1 MLVRSEWVTTPWRSV
16 VNEFALS
23 GATMVNEQKL
33 PPDEVSTQP
42 DSNSP
47 AHPGSALNDE
57 RGIVELSRELRAEL
71 LDPVAWNSVLETYAR
86 TIKVAVA
93 LTDCEG
99 VALGR
104 CHNPQPVWQFVRR
117 EAKTW
122 KGNCFFCLSS
132 VSSCAAVPDA
142 LRTGG
147 VVMTHGLGGFVHLA
161 VPLILGG
168 QPLGAIIAGQVF
180 DRYPEALPLER
191 VASESHVSAQQLWHL
206 AIKQRPVSRTTLQV
220 YGELLFTLG
229 QAFIRQLYGATLQ
242 RKLAESNHRFR
253 LLVDTLE
260 HQAAILT
267 EQAALLDLAQDAIV
281 VLDLRSRILFWNHG
295 AEAMYGWLSEEVLGR
310 NINELLKIEY
320 AEPTE
325 NIEIKFLHRDF
336 WEGEAMHHKRDGRR
350 LIVASHWAL
359 QHNEKGAPTRI
370 LTISNDITD
379 RQKAETALRDSE
391 AQMTYSAQHDFLT
404 GLPNRRLLE
413 DRIDQAIALASRNR
427 NKVAVL
433 FMDLDG
439 FKRINDS
446 LGHPVGDQL
455 LRSIAKRLTDCVR
468 GSDTVSR
475 QGGDE
480 FVVLLAHV
488 EKWGDAANKA
498 KQMLHAVSESHLM
511 GQHDLRVTTSIGVSL
526 YPDDGL
532 DAETL
537 IKNADTAMYKAKEGG
552 HRNILFFTPAL
563 NAQAAER
570 QFIEAGLRR
579 AIERQELVLHYQP
592 KINLRTGTIT
602 GAEALIRWMHPV
614 RGIVPPAQF
623 ISIAEECG
631 LIQPIGNW
639 VLREAFQQTRAWK
652 DAGLPLTTVAVNVSA
667 KEFRDKS
674 YSDGVFKM
682 LEDTGLDPGSLELE
696 LTESVL
702 MDRSGSMES
711 ILNTFRAKGVKLAV
725 DDFGTGYSSLNYLSR
740 FPIDALKIDQSFVHE
755 ITTRPA
761 DTTIVTAVIGL
772 GRSLKLRVIAEG
784 VETQEEL
791 AFLQAHLCEEAQGY
805 YFSPPVPSEQFARLL
820 ETGISTSVL
829 T

>member
-1 MLVRSEWVTTPWRSV
+1 M
-16 VNEFALS
+16 
-23 GATMVNEQKL
+23 
-33 PPDEVSTQP
+33 
-42 DSNSP
+42 SP
-47 AHPGSALNDE
+47 
-57 RGIVELSRELRAEL
+57 ELRAEL

-86 TIKVAVA
+86 TINVAVA

-99 VALGR
+99 MALGR

-117 EAKTW
+117 EAKIW
-122 KGNCFFCLSS
+122 KGNCVFCLSPAS
-132 VSSCAAVPDA
+132 PCTAVPDA
-142 LRTGG
+142 LRTGA
-147 VVMTHGLGGFVHLA
+147 VVITRGLGGFVHLA

-180 DRYPEALPLER
+180 DRYPEALPLAR
-191 VASESHVSAQQLWHL
+191 VASESHVSGQQIWQL
-206 AIKQRPVSRTTLQV
+206 AVKQRPVSRTALQV

-229 QAFIRQLYGATLQ
+229 QAFIRQLYAATLQ
-242 RKLAESNHRFR
+242 RKLAESNQGFR
-253 LLVDTLE
+253 VLVDTLT
-260 HQAAILT
+260 HQAGILSQ
-267 EQAALLDLAQDAIV
+267 QAALIGLAQDAIV
-281 VLDLRSRILFWNHG
+281 VLDMRSGILFWNHG
-295 AEAMYGWLSEEVLGR
+295 AEAMYGWLSEEALGR
-310 NINELLKIEY
+310 NFYELLRIEY
-320 AEPTE
+320 VEPTD
-325 NIEIKFLHRDF
+325 NIATKFLHRNF
-336 WEGEAMHHKRDGRR
+336 WEGEAIHHKRDGRR
-350 LIVASHWAL
+350 LIVSSHWAL
-359 QHNEKGAPTRI
+359 QRDEKGAPTRI
-370 LTISNDITD
+370 LTINNDITD
-379 RQKAETALRDSE
+379 RSKAEVALGNSE
-391 AQMTYSAQHDFLT
+391 ARMTHSAQHDFLT

-413 DRIDQAIALASRNR
+413 DRVGQAIALASRNR
-427 NKVAVL
+427 NKIAVL
-433 FMDLDG
+433 FLDLDG
-439 FKRINDS
+439 FKHINDS
-446 LGHPVGDQL
+446 LGHSIGDQL

-480 FVVLLAHV
+480 FVVLLAPV
-488 EKWGDAANKA
+488 EKWEDAADKA
-498 KQMLHAVSESHLM
+498 KQILHAVSESHLM
-511 GQHDLRVTTSIGVSL
+511 DQRDLRVTTSIGVSL

-537 IKNADTAMYKAKEGG
+537 IQNADNAMYEAKRDGRRG
-552 HRNILFFTPAL
+552 IQFFTPAL
-563 NAQAAER
+563 NEQAVQR

-579 AIERQELVLHYQP
+579 AMERQELVLHYQP

-614 RGIVPPAQF
+614 RGMVPPAQF

-639 VLREAFQQTRAWK
+639 VLREACKQTRAWK
-652 DAGLPLTTVAVNVSA
+652 YAGLPLATVAVNVSA

-674 YSDGVFKM
+674 YSDGVFKT

-711 ILNTFRAKGVKLAV
+711 ILNTIRAKGVKLAI
-725 DDFGTGYSSLNYLSR
+725 DDFGTGYSSLSYLSR
-740 FPIDALKIDQSFVHE
+740 FPIDALKIDQSFVHQ

-761 DTTIVTAVIGL
+761 DTTIVSAIISL

-791 AFLQAHLCEEAQGY
+791 AFLQAHRCEEAQGH

-820 ETGISTSVL
+820 ETGILTSVL

>member
-1 MLVRSEWVTTPWRSV
+1 M
-16 VNEFALS
+16 
-23 GATMVNEQKL
+23 
-33 PPDEVSTQP
+33 STHP
-42 DSNSP
+42 GTDSP
-47 AHPGSALNDE
+47 AHPGSGLNDE
-57 RGIVELSRELRAEL
+57 GEIVEISPELRADL
-71 LDPVAWNSVLETYAR
+71 LDPVAWDAVLETYAQ
-86 TIKVAVA
+86 TMKVAVA
-93 LTDCEG
+93 LMDCEG
-99 VALGR
+99 VVLGR
-104 CHNPQPVWQFVRR
+104 CHNPQPVWQFVRG
-117 EAKTW
+117 EAKPW
-122 KGNCFFCLSS
+122 RGNCFFCLSR

-147 VVMTHGLGGFVHLA
+147 VVMTRALGGFAHLA

-191 VASESHVSAQQLWHL
+191 VASESHVSAQQLWQL
-206 AIKQRPVSRTTLQV
+206 AIKQRPMSRMTLQV

-229 QAFIRQLYGATLQ
+229 QAFVRQLYAATLQ

-267 EQAALLDLAQDAIV
+267 EQAALLDLVPDAII
-281 VLDLRSRILFWNHG
+281 VLDMRSEILFWNHG
-295 AEAMYGWLSEEVLGR
+295 AEAMYGWLSEEALGR
-310 NINELLKIEY
+310 NIHELLKTESD
-320 AEPTE
+320 ESTE
-325 NIEIKFLHRDF
+325 NIETKFLHRDF
-336 WEGEAMHHKRDGRR
+336 WEGEAVQHKRDGKR
-350 LIVASHWAL
+350 LIVASHWVL
-359 QHNEKGAPTRI
+359 QHIETGPPTRI
-370 LTISNDITD
+370 LTINNDITA
-379 RQKAETALRDSE
+379 RQKAETALRNSE

-433 FMDLDG
+433 FMDVDG
-439 FKRINDS
+439 FKHINDS

-455 LRSIAKRLTDCVR
+455 LRSIAKRLTNCVR

-480 FVVLLAHV
+480 FVVLLAHI
-488 EKWGDAANKA
+488 EKWEAAAHKA
-498 KQMLHAVSESHLM
+498 KQILHAVSESHLTD
-511 GQHDLRVTTSIGVSL
+511 QHDLRVTTSIGLSL

-537 IKNADTAMYKAKEGG
+537 IKNADTAMYKAKEDG
-552 HRNILFFTPAL
+552 HRNILFFTPDL
-563 NAQAAER
+563 NARAEER

-592 KINLRTGTIT
+592 KINLRTRTIT

-614 RGIVPPAQF
+614 RGMVPPAQF

-639 VLREAFQQTRAWK
+639 VLREALKQARAWK
-652 DAGLPLTTVAVNVSA
+652 DAGLPLATVAVNASA
-667 KEFRDKS
+667 KELRDKS
-674 YSDGVFKM
+674 YSEGVFKM
-682 LEDTGLDPGSLELE
+682 LEETGLDPGSLELE

-702 MDRSGSMES
+702 MEHAGSTES
-711 ILNTFRAKGVKLAV
+711 TLSAFKSKGVHLAV
-725 DDFGTGYSSLNYLSR
+725 DDFGTGFSSLSYLSR

-755 ITTRPA
+755 IITHPA
-761 DTTIVTAVIGL
+761 DVTIVIALISL
-772 GRSLKLRVIAEG
+772 GQSLKLRVIAEG

-791 AFLQAHLCEEAQGY
+791 AFLHAHQCEEAQGY
-805 YFSPPVPSEQFARLL
+805 YFSPPVPPEQFARLL
-820 ETGISTSVL
+820 ENGISTSVL

>member
-1 MLVRSEWVTTPWRSV
+1 
-16 VNEFALS
+16 
-23 GATMVNEQKL
+23 MVNELKP
-33 PPDEVSTQP
+33 PPDEGSTQP
-42 DSNSP
+42 DNNSP
-47 AHPGSALNDE
+47 APPGSALNDG
-57 RGIVELSRELRAEL
+57 RGNVEMSPELRAEL

-104 CHNPQPVWQFVRR
+104 CHNPQPVWQFVRG

-229 QAFIRQLYGATLQ
+229 QAFIRQLYAATLQ
-242 RKLAESNHRFR
+242 RKLAESNRSFR
-253 LLVDTLE
+253 VLVDTLK
-260 HQAAILT
+260 HQAGTLT

-281 VLDLRSRILFWNHG
+281 VLDMRSGILFWNHG
-295 AEAMYGWLSEEVLGR
+295 AEAMYGWLSEAVLGR

-455 LRSIAKRLTDCVR
+455 LRSIAKRLTDCIR

-480 FVVLLAHV
+480 FVVLLAHL
-488 EKWGDAANKA
+488 EKWEDAADKA
-498 KQMLHAVSESHLM
+498 KQMLHAVSESHLLD
-511 GQHDLRVTTSIGVSL
+511 QHDLRVTTSIGVSL

-537 IKNADTAMYKAKEGG
+537 IKNADTAMYKAKEDGQ
-552 HRNILFFTPAL
+552 RSILFFTPAL
-563 NAQAAER
+563 NAHAAER

-592 KINLRTGTIT
+592 KFNLRTGTIT

-614 RGIVPPAQF
+614 RGMVPPAQF

-711 ILNTFRAKGVKLAV
+711 ILNTFRAKGVKLAI
-725 DDFGTGYSSLNYLSR
+725 DDFGTGYSSLSYLSR

-755 ITTRPA
+755 ITTRSA
-761 DTTIVTAVIGL
+761 DTTIVTAMISL
-772 GRSLKLRVIAEG
+772 GQSLKLRVIAEG
-784 VETQEEL
+784 VETHEEL

-805 YFSPPVPSEQFARLL
+805 YFSPPVPPEQFAALL
-820 ETGISTSVL
+820 ETGISTRAL